1 METSLTIP
9 PGVPGID
16 RARKRIIDLQ
26 RTARD
31 EYTLANRI
39 ITLANAD
46 PRVEEPA
53 KLVRLAR
60 ILERSAGQH
69 ARMAA
74 YLTDQL
80 AEVCAAHAADP

>member
-1 METSLTIP
+1 M
-9 PGVPGID
+9 PGTD

-39 ITLANAD
+39 IALANAD

-74 YLTDQL
+74 HLTNQL
-80 AEVCAAHAADP
+80 AEACAAHAADP